1 MPLNWPPRL
10 FCLLIRAV
18 TCHLPVVFV
27 LNSPVM
33 YFVPGFEITI
43 DHPHTDVVKCSQLV
57 RGRGFLLCS
66 LCPLLFFV
74 PPPVRVGRG
83 VKTMCGLMV
92 TWTHL
97 ALLLTFWDVCVLF
110 FPLFFCERFC
120 LTITPELNII
130 KYCGWNLIEEPSVF
144 LSWHRCVFI
153 KKENNQA
160 YKCVF
165 DCYSICRL
173 IPISLFSFPLFSLP
187 YSKQGSGTDFLF
199 HGYQQVVILPLL
211 CCTLTAHHSFL

>member
-1 MPLNWPPRL
+1 MYTFSLNHCKGDMSLPADTVGFHYWLQSLSHPRPRFLFHPPPQENWCLSIGRQI
-10 FCLLIRAV
+10 FRLLIRAV
-18 TCHLPVVFV
+18 TCHLAVVFV

-83 VKTMCGLMV
+83 VKTMFGLMV

-97 ALLLTFWDVCVLF
+97 ALLLTFWEVCVCF
-110 FPLFFCERFC
+110 FPSFFV
-120 LTITPELNII
+120 
-130 KYCGWNLIEEPSVF
+130 KGF
-144 LSWHRCVFI
+144 LW
-153 KKENNQA
+153 Q
-160 YKCVF
+160 
-165 DCYSICRL
+165 
-173 IPISLFSFPLFSLP
+173 
-187 YSKQGSGTDFLF
+187 
-199 HGYQQVVILPLL
+199 L
-211 CCTLTAHHSFL
+211 CQS

>member
-1 MPLNWPPRL
+1 MSFIADTVGFHSWLQSLAHLRPLFLFDPSRRIDSMPLNWLAR
-10 FCLLIRAV
+10 FCLLICAM

-66 LCPLLFFV
+66 LCPLLFFA

-92 TWTHL
+92 YVNTPCSFVD
-97 ALLLTFWDVCVLF
+97 LLRFLCAFS
-110 FPLFFCERFC
+110 LFFCERFC
-120 LTITPELNII
+120 LTITPELNVI
-130 KYCGWNLIEEPSVF
+130 KYCGWYIIEEPSVF
-144 LSWHRCVFI
+144 LSWHSSVF
-153 KKENNQA
+153 
-160 YKCVF
+160 V
-165 DCYSICRL
+165 
-173 IPISLFSFPLFSLP
+173 
-187 YSKQGSGTDFLF
+187 
-199 HGYQQVVILPLL
+199 
-211 CCTLTAHHSFL
+211 

>member
-1 MPLNWPPRL
+1 MYTFSLNHCKGDMSFIADTVGFRSWLQSLAHLRPLFLFDPSRRIDSMPLNWLAR
-10 FCLLIRAV
+10 FCLLICAM

-66 LCPLLFFV
+66 LCPLLFFA

-97 ALLLTFWDVCVLF
+97 ALLLTFWDFCVLF
-110 FPLFFCERFC
+110 LSFFVKGFVWQLRQ
-120 LTITPELNII
+120 
-130 KYCGWNLIEEPSVF
+130 S
-144 LSWHRCVFI
+144 
-153 KKENNQA
+153 
-160 YKCVF
+160 
-165 DCYSICRL
+165 
-173 IPISLFSFPLFSLP
+173 
-187 YSKQGSGTDFLF
+187 
-199 HGYQQVVILPLL
+199 
-211 CCTLTAHHSFL
+211 

>member
-1 MPLNWPPRL
+1 MSFTADTVGLNCWLQSLIWCPHPQENWHDASQLTAR
-10 FCLLIRAV
+10 FCLLICAM
-18 TCHLPVVFV
+18 TCHLLVVFV

-97 ALLLTFWDVCVLF
+97 ALLLTFWDFCVLF
-110 FPLFFCERFC
+110 FLFFVKGFVWQLRQ
-120 LTITPELNII
+120 
-130 KYCGWNLIEEPSVF
+130 S
-144 LSWHRCVFI
+144 
-153 KKENNQA
+153 
-160 YKCVF
+160 
-165 DCYSICRL
+165 
-173 IPISLFSFPLFSLP
+173 
-187 YSKQGSGTDFLF
+187 
-199 HGYQQVVILPLL
+199 
-211 CCTLTAHHSFL
+211 